1 MIGNIRGIVY
11 MKYSKKVIF
20 DLDCLSD
27 DLDIYGP
34 SDSRED
40 ALRGRIKTLRDIIE
54 TVYSGDDDPT
64 WPMDF
69 DRELKKIVERYYE
82 IKREPR
88 FLNE

>member
-1 MIGNIRGIVY
+1 

-34 SDSRED
+34 GGSSED
-40 ALRGRIKTLRDIIE
+40 ALRGRIKSLRDIIE
-54 TVYSGDDDPT
+54 SVYANDDNPT

-69 DRELKKIVERYYE
+69 DRELRDIVKRYYE
-82 IKREPR
+82 IKRDPID
-88 FLNE
+88 LT